1 MTHSRDTEVE
11 MPGAFIR
18 GQRKLANLSLRKLAE
33 TTRLSNPPYL
43 SQIERGLP
51 ARPPRPSH
59 PVAGLSQKQIKRQP
73 ILGGL
78 INEYERAA

>member
-1 MTHSRDTEVE
+1 MMHSRDTEVE
-11 MPGAFIR
+11 MPCAFIR

-43 SQIERGLP
+43 SQMRGLP
-51 ARPPRPSH
+51 APPTPGPATLSPASPRSRSSAS
-59 PVAGLSQKQIKRQP
+59 PV
-73 ILGGL
+73 LGGL